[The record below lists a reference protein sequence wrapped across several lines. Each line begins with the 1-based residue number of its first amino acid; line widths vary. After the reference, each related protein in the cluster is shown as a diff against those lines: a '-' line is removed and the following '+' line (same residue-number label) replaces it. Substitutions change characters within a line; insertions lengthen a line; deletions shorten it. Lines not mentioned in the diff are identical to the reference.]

1 VVGRKKNQKGPSVT
15 AAAESK
21 FVNMVGVLLAVLAG
35 LIVAA
40 IIGGVKWLRVEDNR
54 EVARQ
59 RLCFPHRWVKIE
71 DPDPSY
77 NLIFVRTYDE
87 QCSKCGKTR

>member
-1 VVGRKKNQKGPSVT
+1 
-15 AAAESK
+15 
-21 FVNMVGVLLAVLAG
+21 MVGVLLGVLAG

-40 IIGGVKWLRVEDNR
+40 ILGAIRWLRIEDNR

-59 RLCFPHRWVKIE
+59 HLCFRHRWVKVE

-77 NLIFVRTYDE
+77 NLVFVHSYDE